1 MHSIMKQHP
10 IVKERLWRVSGIRTA
25 ILLLASQPEYQV
37 RAIRVVGIT
46 NSLGSNRFSWVK

>member
-37 RAIRVVGIT
+37 RAIQGGG
-46 NSLGSNRFSWVK
+46 NYK